1 MFHVRP
7 ILAAWLMLLLVV
19 NFLPAAEDAG
29 ATQNSPIIH
38 RYLRLTRD
46 KDQKP
51 LALETPVVRFAAAD
65 GKRASPTVDLV
76 AAIHI
81 ADKSYYDQLNREFKG
96 YDAVLYELVAPED
109 SNVPKPGD
117 PTGSHPISL
126 LQNGMKDLLGLEFQ
140 LKGIDYT
147 RKNMVHADMSPDQFA
162 ESMRERGETAMTML
176 VRMLGYALTQEAGT
190 KSDAGYTDIL
200 LALFDKDRTLALKRV
215 MAEQFEN
222 GEGAMA
228 AFDGPRGSTLIS
240 GRNQVALDVLR
251 KEILAGKRKIAI
263 FYGAAHMPDLQKRL
277 HDQFGMKPVEI
288 HWLSAW
294 NLKP

>member
-1 MFHVRP
+1 
-7 ILAAWLMLLLVV
+7 
-19 NFLPAAEDAG
+19 
-29 ATQNSPIIH
+29 
-38 RYLRLTRD
+38 
-46 KDQKP
+46 
-51 LALETPVVRFAAAD
+51 
-65 GKRASPTVDLV
+65 V